1 MWAWH
6 RHCKRRQRSY
16 VVEVRE
22 CWKVVST
29 DGKNFKR
36 RAAHQTWKR
45 GLEVPLEKRI
55 SQFCSFPTE
64 PKESEKMKIFQDDLK
79 NVWTGENQVP
89 HLNNSFNWNLNQ
101 GSCDPISVV
110 KETWSRKKNKKI
122 EHWVISAFIMYKK
135 HLKNHLSPHG
145 WHLLSKISSNILS
158 SYLP

>member
-1 MWAWH
+1 MLKGGINRWQ
-6 RHCKRRQRSY
+6 KLQKKSSSSN
-16 VVEVRE
+16 VEERPG
-22 CWKVVST
+22 SAS
-29 DGKNFKR
+29 G
-36 RAAHQTWKR
+36 
-45 GLEVPLEKRI
+45 KRI

-122 EHWVISAFIMYKK
+122 EH
-135 HLKNHLSPHG
+135 
-145 WHLLSKISSNILS
+145 
-158 SYLP
+158 